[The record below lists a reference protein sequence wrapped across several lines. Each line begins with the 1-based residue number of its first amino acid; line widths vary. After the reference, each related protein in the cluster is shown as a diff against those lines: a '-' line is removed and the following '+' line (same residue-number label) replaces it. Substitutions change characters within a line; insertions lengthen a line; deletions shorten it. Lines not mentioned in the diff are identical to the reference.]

1 LVLDTWISAC
11 TPGEFET
18 QAALVLGLNELAPK
32 CPHMMVEVIDAL
44 IDRIPLLGIVG
55 GEEQRQEILT
65 FLCDWGLPSHLM
77 RFVFMPVMGMWVRDY
92 GPGFA
97 RRSDGT
103 VTILDAE
110 YGQSERRNDDKVPSA
125 LAALLRVPVVRIP
138 LIADG
143 GLILSN
149 GEGLCLTTGKLFSRN
164 AGLGNDENRI
174 QQIFRD
180 YYGFHTGVAFF
191 SLEREETGHA
201 DMFATF
207 TGADCLVLG
216 SYDAAVDAG
225 NAAILEKNAEMLK
238 SMETRRGRL
247 KVVRMP
253 MPSNKDGVFRTY
265 TNVIYANGV
274 LLVPSYPDQD
284 QKLERD
290 ALDIYAGLLP
300 GWEIIPI
307 DCTEVIKARGAL
319 RCMSINIPWLTDR
332 FPPPVPR
339 KRAHCGLGDT
349 TPGWR

>member
-1 LVLDTWISAC
+1 
-11 TPGEFET
+11 
-18 QAALVLGLNELAPK
+18 
-32 CPHMMVEVIDAL
+32 
-44 IDRIPLLGIVG
+44 
-55 GEEQRQEILT
+55 
-65 FLCDWGLPSHLM
+65 
-77 RFVFMPVMGMWVRDY
+77 MPVMGMWVRDY

-125 LAALLRVPVVRIP
+125 LAALLRVPVVHIP

-143 GLILSN
+143 GLILGN

-164 AGLGNDENRI
+164 AGRGNDEKRI

-191 SLEREETGHA
+191 TLEREETGHA

-238 SMETRRGRL
+238 SIETRHGLL
-247 KVVRMP
+247 KVVRIP

-332 FPPPVPR
+332 FPPPPPR
-339 KRAHCGLGDT
+339 KRAHCGLRDT
-349 TPGWR
+349 APGLR